1 MPLNQR
7 IPKVHKIQIELIS
20 DLDDWDGVTGPVD
33 RDLRQVVVQKTY
45 VGQNHAYALQQVGGA
60 SFVYRG
66 RKGRNVSFKKSW
78 PTLRIVQKV
87 AGHTQTFENAG
98 RKKQWFVGVKPNDM
112 NQQQGWSSW
121 SSQIAR
127 LKLPRFRSLTNLR
140 GVPYLT
146 NLNHAGN
153 KFGISCASNQFA
165 RVELAVSTDQQ
176 DALIAYGD
184 NDHNGYFALY
194 QLNELNAALDQA
206 KAPNKA
212 VDITQLNCLDA
223 FMIPNL
229 SGSRGQVGSLQ
240 GFAFNHYFDQSGK
253 EQNDLYIS
261 SQPASDK
268 VGHDRKIVKIPWREP
283 NPLNWEL
290 VDLTEQ
296 PALKIPGYYTELEGL
311 QLIGNN
317 EVYLTVAYHQQFL
330 AKNPT
335 KINKLYRVTWKSN
348 N

>member
-1 MPLNQR
+1 MLLNQR
-7 IPKVHKIQIELIS
+7 IPKVHNIQIELIS
-20 DLDDWDGVTGPVD
+20 DLDDWDGITGPVD

-60 SFVYRG
+60 TCVYRG

-78 PTLRIVQKV
+78 PTLRIAQKV

-140 GVPYLT
+140 RVPCLT

-194 QLNELNAALDQA
+194 QLNELNTALDQA

-240 GFAFNHYFDQSGK
+240 GFALNHYFDQSGK

-296 PALKIPGYYTELEGL
+296 PALEIPGYYTELEGL
-311 QLIGNN
+311 QLISNN

-335 KINKLYRVTWKSN
+335 KINKLYRVMWKSN

>member
-1 MPLNQR
+1 MPLNQK
-7 IPKVHKIQIELIS
+7 IPKVHNIQIELIS
-20 DLDDWDGVTGPVD
+20 DLDDWDGITGPVD
-33 RDLRQVVVQKTY
+33 RDLRQVVVQKIY

-78 PTLRIVQKV
+78 PTLRIAQKV

-140 GVPYLT
+140 RVPCLT

-240 GFAFNHYFDQSGK
+240 GFALNHCFDQSGK

-268 VGHDRKIVKIPWREP
+268 GGHDRKIVKIPWREP

-290 VDLTEQ
+290 IDLTEQ
-296 PALKIPGYYTELEGL
+296 PALEIPGYYTEFEGL

-330 AKNPT
+330 AKSPT

>member
-7 IPKVHKIQIELIS
+7 IPKVHNIQIELIS
-20 DLDDWDGVTGPVD
+20 DLDDWDGITGPVD

-78 PTLRIVQKV
+78 PTLRIAQKV

-140 GVPYLT
+140 RVPCLT

-240 GFAFNHYFDQSGK
+240 GFALNHYFDQSGK

-296 PALKIPGYYTELEGL
+296 PALEIPGYYTELEGL

-335 KINKLYRVTWKSN
+335 KINKLYRIAWE
-348 N
+348 

>member
-1 MPLNQR
+1 MPLNQK
-7 IPKVHKIQIELIS
+7 IPKVHNIQIELIS
-20 DLDDWDGVTGPVD
+20 DLDDWDGITGPVD

-45 VGQNHAYALQQVGGA
+45 VGQNHAYVLQQVGGA

-78 PTLRIVQKV
+78 PTLRIAQKV

-140 GVPYLT
+140 RVPCLT

-240 GFAFNHYFDQSGK
+240 GFALNHYFDQSGK

-296 PALKIPGYYTELEGL
+296 PALEIPGYYTELEGL
-311 QLIGNN
+311 QVISNN

>member
-7 IPKVHKIQIELIS
+7 IPKVHNIQIELIS
-20 DLDDWDGVTGPVD
+20 DLDDWDGITGPVD

-45 VGQNHAYALQQVGGA
+45 IGQNHAYALQQVGGA

-78 PTLRIVQKV
+78 PTLRIAQKV

-98 RKKQWFVGVKPNDM
+98 QKKQWFVGVKPNDM

-127 LKLPRFRSLTNLR
+127 LKLPRFRPLTNLR
-140 GVPYLT
+140 RVPCLT

-153 KFGISCASNQFA
+153 KFGISCASNQLA
-165 RVELAVSTDQQ
+165 RVELAVSTNQQ

-240 GFAFNHYFDQSGK
+240 GFALNHYFDQSGK

-296 PALKIPGYYTELEGL
+296 PALEIPGYYTEFEGL

>member
-1 MPLNQR
+1 MPLNQK
-7 IPKVHKIQIELIS
+7 IPKVHNIQIELIS

-78 PTLRIVQKV
+78 PTLRIAQKV

-98 RKKQWFVGVKPNDM
+98 RKKQWFVGVKPNDK

-140 GVPYLT
+140 RVPCLT

-240 GFAFNHYFDQSGK
+240 GFALNHCFDQSGK

-296 PALKIPGYYTELEGL
+296 PALEIPGYYTEFEGL

>member
-7 IPKVHKIQIELIS
+7 IPKAHNIQIELIS

-66 RKGRNVSFKKSW
+66 RKERNVSFKKSW
-78 PTLRIVQKV
+78 PILRIAQKV

-127 LKLPRFRSLTNLR
+127 LKLPRFRPLTNLR
-140 GVPYLT
+140 RVPCLT

-240 GFAFNHYFDQSGK
+240 GFALNHYFDQSGK

-296 PALKIPGYYTELEGL
+296 PALEIPGYYTELEGL
-311 QLIGNN
+311 QLISNN

>member
-1 MPLNQR
+1 MSLNR
-7 IPKVHKIQIELIS
+7 GIPKAHNIQIELIS
-20 DLDDWDGVTGPVD
+20 DLDDWDGVTGSVD

-45 VGQNHAYALQQVGGA
+45 VGKSHAYALQQVGGA
-60 SFVYRG
+60 TFVYRG

-87 AGHTQTFENAG
+87 AGHTQTFESAG

-121 SSQIAR
+121 SSQVAR
-127 LKLPRFRSLTNLR
+127 LKLPRLRSITNLK
-140 GVPYLT
+140 GVPCLT
-146 NLNHAGN
+146 NLNHAGK
-153 KFGISCASNQFA
+153 KFGIGCPSDQFA
-165 RVELAVSTDQQ
+165 RVELAVSSDREA
-176 DALIAYGD
+176 ALIAYGD

-194 QLNELNAALDQA
+194 HLNELNDALDQV
-206 KAPNKA
+206 KEPNKT
-212 VDITQLNCLDA
+212 VDVTQLNCLDA

-229 SGSRGQVGSLQ
+229 SGGTGQVGSLQ
-240 GFAFNHYFDQSGK
+240 GFALNHYFDQSGK

-268 VGHDRKIVKIPWREP
+268 VGHDRKIVKIPWRES
-283 NPLNWEL
+283 NPLNWEM

-296 PALKIPGYYTELEGL
+296 PALEIPGYYTELEGL

-317 EVYLTVAYHQQFL
+317 EVYLTAAYHQQFL
-330 AKNPT
+330 TKNPT

>member
-7 IPKVHKIQIELIS
+7 IPKVHNIQIELIS

-78 PTLRIVQKV
+78 PTLRIAQKV

-140 GVPYLT
+140 RVPCLT

-240 GFAFNHYFDQSGK
+240 GFALNHCFDQSGK

-296 PALKIPGYYTELEGL
+296 PALEIPGYYTEFEGL

>member
-78 PTLRIVQKV
+78 PTLRIAQKV

-140 GVPYLT
+140 RVPCLT

-212 VDITQLNCLDA
+212 VNITQLNCLDA

-229 SGSRGQVGSLQ
+229 SESRGQVGSLQ

-296 PALKIPGYYTELEGL
+296 PALEIPGYYTELEGL

>member
-7 IPKVHKIQIELIS
+7 ISKVHNIQIELIS

-78 PTLRIVQKV
+78 PTLRIAQKV

-127 LKLPRFRSLTNLR
+127 LKLPRLRPLTNLR
-140 GVPYLT
+140 RVPCLT

-240 GFAFNHYFDQSGK
+240 GFDFNHYFDQSGK

-296 PALKIPGYYTELEGL
+296 PALEIPGYYTELEGL
-311 QLIGNN
+311 QLISNN

>member
-7 IPKVHKIQIELIS
+7 IPKVHNIQIELIS

-60 SFVYRG
+60 SFVYSG

-78 PTLRIVQKV
+78 PTLRIAQKV

-140 GVPYLT
+140 RVPCLT

-240 GFAFNHYFDQSGK
+240 GFALNHYFDQSGK

-268 VGHDRKIVKIPWREP
+268 VGHDRKIVKIPWRES

-296 PALKIPGYYTELEGL
+296 PALEIPGYYTELEGL

>member
-1 MPLNQR
+1 
-7 IPKVHKIQIELIS
+7 
-20 DLDDWDGVTGPVD
+20 
-33 RDLRQVVVQKTY
+33 
-45 VGQNHAYALQQVGGA
+45 
-60 SFVYRG
+60 
-66 RKGRNVSFKKSW
+66 
-78 PTLRIVQKV
+78 
-87 AGHTQTFENAG
+87 
-98 RKKQWFVGVKPNDM
+98 M

-127 LKLPRFRSLTNLR
+127 LKLPRLRPITNLR
-140 GVPYLT
+140 GVPCLT

-165 RVELAVSTDQQ
+165 RVELAVSSDREA
-176 DALIAYGD
+176 ALIAYGD

-194 QLNELNAALDQA
+194 QLNELNTALDQA

-240 GFAFNHYFDQSGK
+240 GFALNHYFDQSGK

-296 PALKIPGYYTELEGL
+296 PALEIPGYYTELEGL

>member
-7 IPKVHKIQIELIS
+7 IPKVHNIQIELIS

-45 VGQNHAYALQQVGGA
+45 VGHNHAYALQQVGGA

-66 RKGRNVSFKKSW
+66 LKGRNVSFKKSW
-78 PTLRIVQKV
+78 PTLRIAQKV

-127 LKLPRFRSLTNLR
+127 LKLPRFRPLTNLR
-140 GVPYLT
+140 RVPCLT

-194 QLNELNAALDQA
+194 QLNALNAALDQA

-240 GFAFNHYFDQSGK
+240 GFALNHYFDQSGK

-268 VGHDRKIVKIPWREP
+268 MGHNRKIVKIPWRES
-283 NPLNWEL
+283 NPLNWEM

-296 PALKIPGYYTELEGL
+296 PALEIPGYYTEFEGL

-330 AKNPT
+330 TKNPT
-335 KINKLYRVTWKSN
+335 KINKLYRIAWE
-348 N
+348 

>member
-1 MPLNQR
+1 MPLNQK
-7 IPKVHKIQIELIS
+7 IPKVHNIQIELIS
-20 DLDDWDGVTGPVD
+20 DLDDWDGITGPVD

-78 PTLRIVQKV
+78 PTLRIAQKV

-98 RKKQWFVGVKPNDM
+98 RKKQWFVGIKPNDM

-121 SSQIAR
+121 SSQIGR
-127 LKLPRFRSLTNLR
+127 LKLPRLRPLTNLR
-140 GVPYLT
+140 NVPCLT

-153 KFGISCASNQFA
+153 KFGISCASNLFA

-194 QLNELNAALDQA
+194 QLNELNTALDQA

-240 GFAFNHYFDQSGK
+240 GFALNHCFDQSGK

-268 VGHDRKIVKIPWREP
+268 GGHDRKIVKIPWREP

-296 PALKIPGYYTELEGL
+296 PALEIPGYYTEFEGL